1 MLKRTSAAAAVVLLM
16 LAAACANQKEPAQ
29 QALASVESSLAEV
42 RDDATKFAKAQLD
55 AVENGIATLHA
66 KLDKGE
72 YKEVIAGTPDLTKE
86 VNSLKE
92 AVAARKAE
100 FQAATAKATEEW
112 NALTAEV
119 PGYVDVLQKRIDA
132 LVKSRKLEKGVSKET
147 LDLDTVRNMWADA
160 GNLFSS
166 GQAVEASAKAQ
177 EAKVKAQQLA
187 DALKV
192 KLGA

>member
-1 MLKRTSAAAAVVLLM
+1 MLKRTSSAVAVVLL
-16 LAAACANQKEPAQ
+16 LFVAACANQKEPAT

-42 RDDATKFAKAQLD
+42 RADAAKFAKDQLD
-55 AVENGIATLHA
+55 AVESGIATLHA

-72 YKEVIAGTPDLTKE
+72 YKEVIADTPNVTKQ

-92 AVAARKAE
+92 TVAAKKAE
-100 FQAATAKATEEW
+100 FQAAAAKATEEW
-112 NALTAEV
+112 NGLTAEV

-166 GQAVEASAKAQ
+166 GQAVEAAAKAQ

-187 DALKV
+187 DTLKV